1 MTGLSLLF
9 KDNLNLFLTI
19 FMIAVLTLLV
29 LNIIYLV
36 VKSKLK
42 KKKEEQNNLT
52 ETNKNDGINETE
64 NLIDSFDIEEKNKS
78 KNNLND
84 NNQNGVSIKE
94 MEIYEEKTAE
104 NRDIIKKIDYSNI
117 KEEDKKD

>member
-1 MTGLSLLF
+1 MGLF
-9 KDNLNLFLTI
+9 R
-19 FMIAVLTLLV
+19 
-29 LNIIYLV
+29 
-36 VKSKLK
+36 K

>member
-1 MTGLSLLF
+1 M
-9 KDNLNLFLTI
+9 
-19 FMIAVLTLLV
+19 TLLV

-84 NNQNGVSIKE
+84 NDQNGVSIKE